1 MLFTYDKL
9 NGLALS
15 SVDGVTSLEHAMSR
29 KTSSKAHSF
38 HHVEGKAVQI
48 SFLDIFETFRTCC
61 RMPWNHPQH

>member
-29 KTSSKAHSF
+29 KTSSIAHSF
-38 HHVEGKAVQI
+38 HHVEGKA
-48 SFLDIFETFRTCC
+48 SPSEEA
-61 RMPWNHPQH
+61 